1 MAVPAFKANP
11 ETRARLGRIGL
22 EAVSRNL
29 WAADCQTCGSPLGLD
44 SPSLIVLD
52 YLVAVDA
59 SLHHPECRQPEW
71 SQTAVVSSQP
81 LLTFTTRMM
90 LIPSMMGGR
99 RVDRPTFLVNPS
111 LESVTLWRDSSGGYR
126 VATVDYYAE
135 FGLVAPSG
143 VLDPT
148 DRVVNAAAWLTDHE
162 LIVRLGSAV
171 WAASHVMVDEPIL
184 ATIRESGVVWL
195 AVSTAVHPTLLT
207 DHRPV
212 EQIFR
217 SGEVAVGLVELNTSE
232 PAPTAPPRLQMKA
245 DGTRDEDV
253 DWLPERVNY
262 AGPTYDPVTGR
273 FEAGTGM
280 DGPTY
285 WTLNTSGKGVECGL
299 LYGPAGTGKT
309 NMMRIIGLE
318 AYCSTVFNV
327 LVADVTDRNGIC
339 DSLATLAEKC
349 ARTVSETMDLLKGMN
364 RVINARLAAG
374 EYGEPTPK
382 TPGLLLLIDDAQ
394 LVLRNRRAAR
404 LAERIVTEGAGV
416 GVGLVATTTSVDLI
430 EFAGNRALLLG
441 LSAKNS
447 AGFDRW
453 QSDQLR
459 ALREAAS
466 PQ

>member
-1 MAVPAFKANP
+1 
-11 ETRARLGRIGL
+11 
-22 EAVSRNL
+22 
-29 WAADCQTCGSPLGLD
+29 
-44 SPSLIVLD
+44 
-52 YLVAVDA
+52 
-59 SLHHPECRQPEW
+59 
-71 SQTAVVSSQP
+71 
-81 LLTFTTRMM
+81 
-90 LIPSMMGGR
+90 
-99 RVDRPTFLVNPS
+99 
-111 LESVTLWRDSSGGYR
+111 
-126 VATVDYYAE
+126 
-135 FGLVAPSG
+135 
-143 VLDPT
+143 
-148 DRVVNAAAWLTDHE
+148 
-162 LIVRLGSAV
+162 
-171 WAASHVMVDEPIL
+171 
-184 ATIRESGVVWL
+184 
-195 AVSTAVHPTLLT
+195 
-207 DHRPV
+207 
-212 EQIFR
+212 
-217 SGEVAVGLVELNTSE
+217 
-232 PAPTAPPRLQMKA
+232 
-245 DGTRDEDV
+245 
-253 DWLPERVNY
+253 
-262 AGPTYDPVTGR
+262 
-273 FEAGTGM
+273 M

-349 ARTVSETMDLLKGMN
+349 ARTVSETMDLLLKGMN